1 MSPNASLSD
10 TAGADISKF
19 SLIKK
24 EDNKMKRKFATFIA
38 ISVKSRLADRK
49 NLHERLCP
57 LFQNLL

>member
-1 MSPNASLSD
+1 
-10 TAGADISKF
+10 
-19 SLIKK
+19 
-24 EDNKMKRKFATFIA
+24 MKRKFATFIA